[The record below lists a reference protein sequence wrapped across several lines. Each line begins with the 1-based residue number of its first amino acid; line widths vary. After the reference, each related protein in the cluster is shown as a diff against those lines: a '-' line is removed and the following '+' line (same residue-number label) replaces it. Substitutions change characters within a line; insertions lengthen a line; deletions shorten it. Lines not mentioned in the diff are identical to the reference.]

1 MPKRKSAVKL
11 QERPRNLVT
20 LVAITQKGGAHG
32 KTEKALRRTER
43 QHTQMSAREEFSSRG
58 DDLKCAA

>member
-11 QERPRNLVT
+11 QKRPRNLVT

-32 KTEKALRRTER
+32 KSEKALRRTER
-43 QHTQMSAREEFSSRG
+43 QHTQLSSREAFSSRE
-58 DDLKCAA
+58 DVLLAA

>member
-11 QERPRNLVT
+11 QKRPRNLVT

-32 KTEKALRRTER
+32 KSEKALRRTER
-43 QHTQMSAREEFSSRG
+43 QHIQLSAREAFSSRE
-58 DDLKCAA
+58 DVLLAA